1 MGALSDFQNLY
12 WFISVLRGERLLS
25 YRFPH
30 SASKD
35 ELMEVDIPCLFV
47 RGTVTNERR
56 ASRSHYIEISVAR
69 IMPSALNFPF
79 LQAF

>member
-1 MGALSDFQNLY
+1 M
-12 WFISVLRGERLLS
+12 GERLLS

-35 ELMEVDIPCLFV
+35 ELMELDMPHLFV
-47 RGTVTNERR
+47 KGLVINERR

-69 IMPSALNFPF
+69 TVPSAVNFPF